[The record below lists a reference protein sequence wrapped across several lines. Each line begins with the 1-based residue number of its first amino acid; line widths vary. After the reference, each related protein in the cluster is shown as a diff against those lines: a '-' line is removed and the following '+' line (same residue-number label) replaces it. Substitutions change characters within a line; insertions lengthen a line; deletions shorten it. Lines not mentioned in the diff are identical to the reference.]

1 MHSWRSHDE
10 FHVVWQQIKQEFKK
24 EEHPRL
30 KLMIQGV
37 FTGLRVLFWAVVLL
51 VGCMYLLGVVTRT
64 LFGNVDDLNVREE
77 FSTVPAA
84 MFTCFRCF
92 TDGCAATDGTP
103 LQEHLRPLAVF
114 FRLLELC
121 SILFQCFSMG
131 KDVSM
136 ICHWWKECPA
146 QERIDLCCTGY
157 VCIAIP
163 SDEILMGQ
171 IWVIWDEVGSHM
183 VQLGDNCSPGWS
195 QHGPSTGNMN
205 LHQAPKEVISWCK
218 LYTSPMPQAPGLL
231 SHSYPQVMCSLWG
244 LPHVQEHGWLWHSL
258 ARDWTCWSPMFPF
271 FDKYTWAANDVS
283 KH

>member
-1 MHSWRSHDE
+1 MLFGSRSSKSLKKKNTSKAQAHDPGRFHWTASALLGGCPVGGLHVFAWCRHTHPLRECGWPECERRIQHS
-10 FHVVWQQIKQEFKK
+10 
-24 EEHPRL
+24 
-30 KLMIQGV
+30 
-37 FTGLRVLFWAVVLL
+37 TGSNV
-51 VGCMYLLGVVTRT
+51 YLL
-64 LFGNVDDLNVREE
+64 
-77 FSTVPAA
+77 
-84 MFTCFRCF
+84 RCF

-103 LQEHLRPLAVF
+103 VQEHLRPLAVF

-121 SILFQCFSMG
+121 SILFQCLSMG

-136 ICHWWKECPA
+136 ICHWWKECLA

-163 SDEILMGQ
+163 SDEILMDQ
-171 IWVIWDEVGSHM
+171 FWVIWDEVGSHM

-231 SHSYPQVMCSLWG
+231 SHSYPQVMCSLSG

-271 FDKYTWAANDVS
+271 FDKYTGAANDVS